1 MRRLKKG
8 PIKGSKAK
16 AKRKRMTETTHPIT
30 SVNFIYPIDNPP
42 QILTVKRSL
51 IYPPMKP
58 SKLLISYIFMH
69 YLTIDVVKGKR
80 AIFLALFMATVS
92 ILWCFAQLPLILLGM
107 ILPRSVVNIRS
118 DFESL

>member
-8 PIKGSKAK
+8 PINGSKAK
-16 AKRKRMTETTHPIT
+16 AKRKRMTVTAHPIT
-30 SVNFIYPIDNPP
+30 SVNFIYPIDDPP
-42 QILTVKRSL
+42 QILTLKQSLMSPPVKRSG
-51 IYPPMKP
+51 
-58 SKLLISYIFMH
+58 LLISSPCIP
-69 YLTIDVVKGKR
+69 YLTTDVVKGKR

-107 ILPRSVVNIRS
+107 IFPRSVVNIRS